1 MKASTLW
8 HNHGPDGRYEPCH
21 QRSSTALLNAQSHE
35 KSDVCVYSQYHE
47 NRQKNNFYRSDPSLR
62 LVQKHCTDKVAEYLT
77 AAGEWKKVGLLFF
90 IVLLMPQFSNIF
102 GFVSPQLTSKDDA
115 NRQRR
120 HGGPW
125 AVENQRAPELEFP
138 QEQHRPTQARALYL
152 LFQRRA
158 RLSLLTGR
166 NSSALKWKDYTR
178 AVTILKILEG
188 T

>member
-8 HNHGPDGRYEPCH
+8 HNHGPDGRYERCNQH
-21 QRSSTALLNAQSHE
+21 SSTALLKAQSHE

-47 NRQKNNFYRSDPSLR
+47 NSQKNNFYHSDPSLS
-62 LVQKHCTDKVAEYLT
+62 LVQKHCTVKVAEYLT
-77 AAGEWKKVGLLFF
+77 ATGEWKKVGLLFF
-90 IVLLMPQFSNIF
+90 TVCLIPQFSNIF

-120 HGGPW
+120 HGGHW
-125 AVENQRAPELEFP
+125 AVENQRPPELGFP

-152 LFQRRA
+152 LLQRRA
-158 RLSLLTGR
+158 RLSILTGR
-166 NSSALKWKDYTR
+166 NSFAVKWKDYTR

-188 T
+188 S